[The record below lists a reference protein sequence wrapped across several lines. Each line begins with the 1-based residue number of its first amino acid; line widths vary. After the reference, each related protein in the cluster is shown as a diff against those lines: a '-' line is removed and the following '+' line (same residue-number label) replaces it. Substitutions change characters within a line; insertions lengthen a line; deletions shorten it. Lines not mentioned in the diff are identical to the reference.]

1 MSKLQV
7 AYLRV
12 STETQTEKYGL
23 DMQKQKIMDYCE
35 KHGITIDKWYIDG
48 GYSGSKLDRPEMQE
62 LLEHAKSG
70 IIDTVYIYKL
80 DRMSRDVID
89 TLTLFYKTLP
99 GYGVKV
105 VSMTEELRTENPMDR
120 MMLTMNA
127 AMNQY
132 EREVIRMRMSSGMVE
147 RVKNGFWPGGGN
159 VPVGYYYDRNDGI
172 LHIDNKK
179 ADMVRDTFR
188 LYLDGYSC
196 IRIADILGFSCE
208 RIVVNIL
215 KRKTYIGLI
224 EYKGNVYKGKHESII
239 DEETFYKVQEMHK
252 KRSTNAH
259 VSRRYLLTGL
269 CYCGV
274 CGARMRYHQWNG
286 INPRIVCYSQ
296 YGKDYMA
303 RDRNCNN
310 LKPHASHIESEVE
323 ECFKQFA
330 INVKQKDKQ
339 KDDPV
344 NKLKVA
350 IKKEEDGVKRLY
362 LVYAENPTKNL
373 MDVIK
378 ETEKKITRLNKKLL
392 EESSRKEMNNSK
404 KIQEIRRVSDV
415 WDTLTTQ
422 EKNKILKECIEKVVI
437 SGNDLEIRFITF

>member
-1 MSKLQV
+1 
-7 AYLRV
+7 
-12 STETQTEKYGL
+12 
-23 DMQKQKIMDYCE
+23 
-35 KHGITIDKWYIDG
+35 
-48 GYSGSKLDRPEMQE
+48 
-62 LLEHAKSG
+62 
-70 IIDTVYIYKL
+70 
-80 DRMSRDVID
+80 
-89 TLTLFYKTLP
+89 
-99 GYGVKV
+99 
-105 VSMTEELRTENPMDR
+105 
-120 MMLTMNA
+120 
-127 AMNQY
+127 
-132 EREVIRMRMSSGMVE
+132 
-147 RVKNGFWPGGGN
+147 
-159 VPVGYYYDRNDGI
+159 
-172 LHIDNKK
+172 
-179 ADMVRDTFR
+179 
-188 LYLDGYSC
+188 
-196 IRIADILGFSCE
+196 
-208 RIVVNIL
+208 
-215 KRKTYIGLI
+215 
-224 EYKGNVYKGKHESII
+224 
-239 DEETFYKVQEMHK
+239 
-252 KRSTNAH
+252 
-259 VSRRYLLTGL
+259 
-269 CYCGV
+269 
-274 CGARMRYHQWNG
+274 MRYHQWNG

-323 ECFKQFA
+323 EYFKQFA